1 MISDHSKN
9 LFHKAIPMSGNAF
22 CKAWASIP
30 RKDWHLRLAKH
41 LGYQGRAN
49 DKDIL
54 EFLEKPNGAALVQ
67 AAKRVLTFEEEIGM
81 HILYAFGPTVE
92 PYVTENCF
100 IPEDP
105 VKMASKAWSKDMHMM
120 IGATSNEG
128 ILRANCDADKISALL
143 QDFRYFA
150 PLVQLGIDLKS
161 EKAVKYGKRMKNLY
175 YGETL
180 PSIDNQQP
188 YLDVSFKNFHKYK
201 KKN

>member
-1 MISDHSKN
+1 MISDQSKK

-22 CKAWASIP
+22 CMPWSSIP
-30 RKDWHLRLAKH
+30 RYDWPLRLAKH
-41 LGYQGRAN
+41 LGYTGRAN

-67 AAKRVLTFEEEIGM
+67 ATKKVLSFEEEIGL

-105 VKMASKAWSKDMHMM
+105 VKMARKAWSKDMDMM

-128 ILRANCDADKISALL
+128 ILRVNSDADKISALL
-143 QDFRYFA
+143 QDSRFFA
-150 PLVQLGIDLKS
+150 PLVQLGVDLKS
-161 EKAVKYGKRMKNLY
+161 EKAGVYGNQLKELYFGQSSPSVK
-175 YGETL
+175 
-180 PSIDNQQP
+180 NQQP
-188 YLDVSFKNFHKYK
+188 YLDVISKTLILFSKS
-201 KKN
+201 